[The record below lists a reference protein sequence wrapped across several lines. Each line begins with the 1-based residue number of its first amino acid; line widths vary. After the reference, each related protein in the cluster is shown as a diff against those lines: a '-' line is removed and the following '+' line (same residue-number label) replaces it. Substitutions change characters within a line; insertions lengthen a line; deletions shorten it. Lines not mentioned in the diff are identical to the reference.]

1 MSLSQV
7 LADLDACPARDG
19 LGFFDRAD
27 DLELHECIVNEN
39 LQIGKAC

>member
-27 DLELHECIVNEN
+27 DLELRECIVNEN